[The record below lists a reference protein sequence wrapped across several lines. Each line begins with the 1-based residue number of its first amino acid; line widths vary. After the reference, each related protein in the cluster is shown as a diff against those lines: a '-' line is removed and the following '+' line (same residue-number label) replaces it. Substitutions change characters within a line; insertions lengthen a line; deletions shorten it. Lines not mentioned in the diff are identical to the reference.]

1 MNRLHATKDFWLA
14 ALRADG
20 PAFQDAVA
28 QTGPEAEVP
37 SCPGWTVA
45 DLTEHL
51 TTVLR
56 WVRELAP
63 RGVIDRPADRVVP
76 EPRPAWPEALD
87 LLRRELTGTVETL
100 DSLDPDFPS
109 WSWPTQ
115 ARKAGFWQR
124 RMAHEVSIHRWDAQS
139 SVDSRA
145 VAGRSDG
152 EAAAGRANP
161 IETKLAADGVNE
173 VLDTWLP
180 AGRRKGPTDM
190 HGVVHLVATD
200 ASYEWFV
207 RLRGAGIALL
217 DTGTIL
223 DSDDHHPR
231 AEATGTA
238 SDLLLS
244 LMGRIDPDNLLVTGD
259 RRLFSALRAG

>member
-20 PAFQDAVA
+20 PALHDAVA
-28 QTGPEAEVP
+28 EIGPDAAVP

-51 TTVLR
+51 TVLLH
-56 WVRELAP
+56 WVRGLVA

-76 EPRPAWPEALD
+76 EPRPAWPDALD
-87 LLRRELTGTVETL
+87 NLRRELTGTIETL
-100 DSLDPDFPS
+100 ESLDPDFPS
-109 WSWPTQ
+109 WTWPAQ

-124 RMAHEVSIHRWDAQS
+124 RMAHEVSVHRWDAES
-139 SVDSRA
+139 
-145 VAGRSDG
+145 
-152 EAAAGRANP
+152 AAGRATP

-223 DSDDHHPR
+223 DTDDHHAL

-238 SDLLLS
+238 SDLLLT
-244 LMGRIDPDNLLVTGD
+244 LMGRLNLDNLLVTGD
-259 RRLFSALRAG
+259 PRLVRALQAG

>member
-20 PAFQDAVA
+20 PALQDAVA
-28 QTGPEAEVP
+28 ETGPDAAVP

-45 DLTEHL
+45 DLVEHL
-51 TTVLR
+51 TVLLR
-56 WVRELAP
+56 WVRESVA
-63 RGVIDRPADRVVP
+63 RGVTTKPDDRVTPV
-76 EPRPAWPEALD
+76 PRPEWPEALD
-87 LLRRELTGTVETL
+87 GLRRELTGTIETL
-100 DSLDPDFPS
+100 DALDPEFPA
-109 WSWPTQ
+109 WTWPAQ
-115 ARKAGFWQR
+115 AKKAGFWQR
-124 RMAHEVSIHRWDAQS
+124 RMAHEVSVHRWDA
-139 SVDSRA
+139 
-145 VAGRSDG
+145 
-152 EAAAGRANP
+152 ELAAGRPTP

-180 AGRRKGPTDM
+180 AGRRKGSTEM

-207 RLRGAGIALL
+207 RLRGAGVALL

-223 DSDDHHPR
+223 DTDDHHPR

-238 SDLLLS
+238 SELLLT
-244 LMGRIDPDNLLVTGD
+244 LMGRQQPEVLLVAGD
-259 RRLFSALRAG
+259 PRLIMALQAA

>member
-20 PAFQDAVA
+20 PALQDAVTE
-28 QTGPEAEVP
+28 TGPDVAVP

-45 DLTEHL
+45 DLVEHL
-51 TTVLR
+51 TSLLR
-56 WVRELAP
+56 WVRESVA
-63 RGVIDRPADRVVP
+63 RGVTTKPDERVTPV
-76 EPRPAWPEALD
+76 PRPDWPDALD
-87 LLRRELTGTVETL
+87 GLRRELTGTIETL
-100 DSLDPDFPS
+100 DALDPEFPA
-109 WSWPTQ
+109 WTWPAQ
-115 ARKAGFWQR
+115 AKKAGFWQR
-124 RMAHEVSIHRWDAQS
+124 RMAHEVSVHRWDA
-139 SVDSRA
+139 
-145 VAGRSDG
+145 
-152 EAAAGRANP
+152 ELAAGRPTP

-207 RLRGAGIALL
+207 RLRGAGVALL

-223 DSDDHHPR
+223 DTDDHHPR
-231 AEATGTA
+231 AGATGTA
-238 SDLLLS
+238 SELLLT
-244 LMGRIDPDNLLVTGD
+244 LMGRRQPDVLLVTGD
-259 RRLFSALRAG
+259 PRLIMALQAA